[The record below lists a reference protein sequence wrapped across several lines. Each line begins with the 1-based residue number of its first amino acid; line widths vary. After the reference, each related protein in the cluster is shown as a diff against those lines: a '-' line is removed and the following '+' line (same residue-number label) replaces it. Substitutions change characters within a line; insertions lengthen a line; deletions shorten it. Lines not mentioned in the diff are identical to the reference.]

1 MRRSSLALVGGR
13 LTAAAFGRV
22 QGALDHARRVSSGP
36 VEGPPLGPPTPGVAT
51 ATRAVCVPPSRCG
64 PARGRFTSTRLCRAS
79 TAVLAIAGVG
89 LGLPSATVAADN
101 TSSLRPALATPAGQ
115 AASSIVAGQAA
126 AVADQAATAAVA
138 LAAHPSGFEYVF
150 YRGQGGAVFQRTF
163 RDGTWSA
170 QSGLGGVILGAP
182 AAALAGTTLV
192 VAGRGTDSALWVRTH
207 SQGIWSAWQNLGG
220 VLSAAP
226 AVVGTGDG
234 RIDVFVR
241 GTDDQLYTRTRTPGG
256 SWSPWVRLAGQV
268 ASGPAAAAFGSGRI
282 DVYSTGPDYTV
293 WRRTLRAGIW
303 SGWSSIGG
311 RTYTAPTAAST
322 PGSNTVR
329 VFVRG
334 TNNALYLNQNATG
347 SWTGWQSLGG
357 VLIDAPAAVGTAA
370 GGLDVVVRGT
380 DNALWARTYRNG
392 TWSAFARAWSPAP
405 PPAPAPWL
413 LGKDWTAIPTSAKVV
428 ALTFDAGGN
437 AQGLTA
443 IRAVLQRKNVPAT
456 FFLTG
461 NWVRVFPARA
471 NEVAIA
477 GFLVG
482 NHSDT
487 HPPFTTL
494 TDAQV
499 RAQVLTAE
507 RAVLLANGAHP
518 RPLFR
523 FPYGDVDSRVLGIVN
538 GLNYV
543 PVRWTVDSLGWKGT
557 SGGMTTQK
565 VADRVLAAARP
576 GAIVL
581 MHVGSNPDDNTTLDA
596 AALPQIIDGF
606 RAKGYSFVTLNAL
619 TG

>member
-1 MRRSSLALVGGR
+1 V
-13 LTAAAFGRV
+13 
-22 QGALDHARRVSSGP
+22 
-36 VEGPPLGPPTPGVAT
+36 
-51 ATRAVCVPPSRCG
+51 
-64 PARGRFTSTRLCRAS
+64 
-79 TAVLAIAGVG
+79 
-89 LGLPSATVAADN
+89 
-101 TSSLRPALATPAGQ
+101 RPALAAQ
-115 AASSIVAGQAA
+115 AARPVTAGQAA
-126 AVADQAATAAVA
+126 AAADPAATSAVT
-138 LAAHPSGFEYVF
+138 LAAHPSGFDYVF
-150 YRGQGGAVFQRTF
+150 YRGQGGAVIQRTF
-163 RDGTWSA
+163 RDGVWSA
-170 QSGLGGVILGAP
+170 PIGHGGVILGAP

-192 VAGRGTDSALWVRTH
+192 VAGRGTNGALWLRTH
-207 SQGIWSAWQNLGG
+207 SQGTWSTWQSLGG

-226 AVVGTGDG
+226 AVVGASDG
-234 RIDVFVR
+234 RVDVFGR
-241 GTDDQLYTRTRTPGG
+241 GADDQLYTRTKSATGT
-256 SWSPWVRLAGQV
+256 WSPWLRLAGQI
-268 ASGPAAAAFGSGRI
+268 ASGPAAVAFGSGRI
-282 DVYSTGPDYTV
+282 DVYATGPDYAV
-293 WRRTLRAGIW
+293 LRRTLLAGTW
-303 SGWSSIGG
+303 SGWNGIGG
-311 RTYTAPTAAST
+311 RTYTAPAAALT
-322 PGSNTVR
+322 PGTNTVR

-334 TNNALYLNQNATG
+334 ANNALYLNQNATG
-347 SWTGWQSLGG
+347 SWTGWQPLGG

-370 GGLDVVVRGT
+370 GGLDVVIRGT
-380 DNALWARTYRNG
+380 DNALWARTFRNG
-392 TWSAFARAWSPAP
+392 SWSAFARAWSPAP
-405 PPAPAPWL
+405 PPAPSSSL
-413 LGKDWTAIPTSAKVV
+413 LGRDWTTIPTSSKVV

-443 IRAVLQRKNVPAT
+443 IRTVLQRKNVPAT
-456 FFLTG
+456 FYLTG
-461 NWVRVFPARA
+461 NWARVFPARA

-507 RAVLLANGAHP
+507 RAVLLANGADT

-565 VADRVLAAARP
+565 VGDRVLAAARP

-606 RAKGYSFVTLNAL
+606 RARGYSFVTLNAL